1 MQFRISPYSASIIPP
16 RCLEFYSI
24 NNGSTNQLLN
34 ITESYVR
41 SAAEII
47 PTTASTEAAI
57 NFTLQFPTPET
68 YSVKSNFSLQLLQ
81 LHKFFKPKR
90 RRLLN
95 NYQTQFS
102 CDVDSDAV
110 ICRSFKSSSSIN
122 QHTNVSYITFKSNIS
137 ILLILDFE
145 MKHIDNNS

>member
-1 MQFRISPYSASIIPP
+1 MWFWYSLRYTHEFPLKCRRQIITFVQFRLLPYSAIITSL
-16 RCLEFYSI
+16 RCLKFYSI
-24 NNGSTNQLLN
+24 SNASTEQLLN

-41 SAAEII
+41 SAAAIT
-47 PTTASTEAAI
+47 PTTALPEAAI
-57 NFTLQFPTPET
+57 NFTLQFQTPER
-68 YSVKSNFSLQLLQ
+68 YLVKSNLSLQLLH

-102 CDVDSDAV
+102 CDVDSDTV

-122 QHTNVSYITFKSNIS
+122 QHTNVS
-137 ILLILDFE
+137 
-145 MKHIDNNS
+145 